1 MKRLFYLTTLMFL
14 VISCRSEET
23 KHLQL
28 ASISL
33 QSIIM
38 PPTEKETPKTDTTNL
53 ISIAIFNF
61 ENRTGDPALTWL
73 ETGISDM
80 FETQL
85 HKTPDLNILTMDDL
99 SDAASDLKY
108 ENEDLFNMYAA
119 ILTAKKV
126 NADLIISGNFYQK
139 SDSLY
144 IDVLLKNIHTG
155 ENLCSETV
163 KGHGMEQLLAMLDTI
178 SSHIQENI
186 PSALKAT
193 NKIDTLK

>member
-85 HKTPDLNILTMDDL
+85 HKTPDLNITFL
-99 SDAASDLKY
+99 
-108 ENEDLFNMYAA
+108 
-119 ILTAKKV
+119 KKV
-126 NADLIISGNFYQK
+126 
-139 SDSLY
+139 
-144 IDVLLKNIHTG
+144 V
-155 ENLCSETV
+155 C
-163 KGHGMEQLLAMLDTI
+163 
-178 SSHIQENI
+178 
-186 PSALKAT
+186 
-193 NKIDTLK
+193 